1 MYVPGWT
8 CWQVCGACWT
18 ESCSPS
24 DYSEGPPPDTSAPC
38 SKLKGGSKEVAEI
51 RMCDNRMLSM
61 VSPCTKKILCRMLN
75 IQVYLGGKMINNF
88 IPLIKP
94 WDFQQ

>member
-1 MYVPGWT
+1 MYVPGLT

-18 ESCSPS
+18 ESCSPL

-51 RMCDNRMLSM
+51 RMRDNRMLSM